1 MTPNNVLP
9 ADLPAGISPRVSRF
23 LLVPLL
29 LCIAG
34 VAVAVLRH
42 HDSRALAVDSRK
54 LAIEPVAVVYPRS
67 GNATEVLVLPA
78 TIEAY
83 TEAAVFARTSGYM
96 RSWSADIGSR
106 VHKGQTLAVV
116 DTPELDQQVRG
127 AAASLAQASANLHL
141 ANTTATRYEGL
152 EGSEAVSQQ
161 DVDQSRQGLQAQRA
175 LVLAATAEAERLKK
189 LQAFEQV
196 VAPFD
201 GVITRRG
208 VDIGDLVNAGR
219 GTAGTELF
227 QLAQVNVVRVF
238 VNVPETNSANISTGM
253 EAVVEPLTLPG
264 EKFSGR
270 VVRSSRAIDP
280 ASHTM
285 RVEVDV
291 PNPSGRLL
299 PGTFANVTLHV
310 GTGKPVMIVPS
321 EAVLYQAAG
330 PQVAV
335 VSNGHIALRKVHL
348 GTDFGETIEVLD
360 GIGSSD
366 AVVSSPPDYVLDG
379 TQVAVV
385 AKAQ

>member
-1 MTPNNVLP
+1 MNNALP
-9 ADLPAGISPRVSRF
+9 ADLPAGTSARVSRF

-34 VAVAVLRH
+34 VAVAVIRH
-42 HDSRALAVDSRK
+42 HDSQSLANDSRK
-54 LAIEPVAVVYPRS
+54 LAIQPVSVVFPS
-67 GNATEVLVLPA
+67 HGNSTELLVLPA
-78 TIEAY
+78 AIEAY
-83 TEAAVFARTSGYM
+83 TEASVFARSNGYM

-106 VHKGQTLAVV
+106 VRKGETLAVV

-127 AAASLAQASANLHL
+127 AAASLEQASANLHL
-141 ANTTATRYEGL
+141 AHTTAARYEGL

-161 DVDQSRQGLQAQRA
+161 DVDQTRQGLRAQQAFVQ
-175 LVLAATAEAERLKK
+175 VAAAESVRLKK
-189 LQAFEQV
+189 LQGFEQV

-208 VDIGDLVNAGR
+208 IDIGDLVNAGR
-219 GTAGTELF
+219 GATGTELF
-227 QLAQVNVVRVF
+227 HLAQVSVVRVF
-238 VNVPETNSANISTGM
+238 LNVPETNSANVSTGM

-264 EKFSGR
+264 EKFTGR

-280 ASHTM
+280 ASHTL

-291 PNPSGRLL
+291 PNPAGRML

-310 GTGKPVMIVPS
+310 GDVRPVLIVPS

-335 VSNGHIALRKVHL
+335 VTNGRIALRKVRL

-360 GIGSSD
+360 GVGSGD
-366 AVVSSPPDYVLDG
+366 AVVSSPPDYVLNG
-379 TQVAVV
+379 TPVAVV
-385 AKAQ
+385 AKAH